1 MALPATIRVNVRAPF
16 PALVTGSGLITVTKA
31 NGIWTIGF
39 NPALIAV
46 QNPPANPLTDLA
58 LVWDPTAKMMVLLPL
73 QTVQA
78 GARPQRAIIVAG
90 DLPIRNTDS
99 ILNMNPVTD
108 LAPPV
113 PLAST
118 RNGASLTFNN
128 LPGSHLQTLTRTAPD
143 TFDGFNTLGL
153 AGGTEITLRPYNDGI
168 NAGYKVE

>member
-1 MALPATIRVNVRAPF
+1 MSLPATIRVNVRAPF

-39 NPALIAV
+39 NAGLIAV
-46 QNPPANPLTDLA
+46 QNPLVNPSSDLV
-58 LVWDPTAKMMVLLPL
+58 LVWDATAKAMVLAPL
-73 QTVQA
+73 ATVVA
-78 GARPQRAIIVAG
+78 AAPPQRSVKVAG
-90 DLPIRNTDS
+90 DLPVRNTDS
-99 ILNMNPVTD
+99 VLNMNPVTD
-108 LAPPV
+108 LVPIV

-118 RNGASLTFNN
+118 RAGARLTFNN
-128 LPGSHLQTLTRTAPD
+128 LPNSHLQTLTRTAPD